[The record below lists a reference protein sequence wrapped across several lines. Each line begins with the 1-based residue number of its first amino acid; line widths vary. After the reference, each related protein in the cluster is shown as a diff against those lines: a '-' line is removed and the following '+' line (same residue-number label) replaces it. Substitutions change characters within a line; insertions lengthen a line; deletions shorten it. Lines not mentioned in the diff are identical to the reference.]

1 MLEVEGVIERAAV
14 GGSSFIAVK
23 KQIERDWEYG
33 RKGILKE
40 AAQGKRVQKPKLF
53 IDPEDYMYP

>member
-1 MLEVEGVIERAAV
+1 MIERAAV